1 MTPIATVMVHVVP
14 RARQTGVVGRHGD
27 AIRIRV
33 AAPPVDGAANEEL
46 VRHIADR
53 LKVPRRAVTIVQGL
67 TGRRKTVTVEGLTT
81 NEVVRQLIADS

>member
-1 MTPIATVMVHVVP
+1 MKLIATILVHVVP
-14 RARQTGVVGRHGD
+14 RARRTGVVGRHGN

-53 LKVPRRAVTIVQGL
+53 LKVPRRAVTISQGL
-67 TGRRKTVTVEGLTT
+67 AGRRKTVTVEGLTT
-81 NEVVRQLIADS
+81 NQVVQQLIADS